1 MPRRSPKPRLPLSRW
16 RPAVPLVAG
25 ALIVSACSNA
35 TSTNDAVGTNDGQ
48 RASGVGGSDGARD
61 VGATSEGGGSESVA
75 SAERALPPPLSLEVP
90 APDSVYDPVGGG
102 EELPSGYR
110 QLLNRDA
117 IAPVYDPSF
126 VASSGVDWPEESLVI
141 GVDLEGEAR
150 AYPVGFLNRREI
162 VNDNHRG
169 IPTLVT
175 W

>member
-1 MPRRSPKPRLPLSRW
+1 MADRSPHLRPTRTVPFVVAAGLVLS
-16 RPAVPLVAG
+16 
-25 ALIVSACSNA
+25 SC
-35 TSTNDAVGTNDGQ
+35 TDASDSIT
-48 RASGVGGSDGARD
+48 GGSAPTTV
-61 VGATSEGGGSESVA
+61 VGATTADGETATIAPE
-75 SAERALPPPLSLEVP
+75 LPPRLVLNVP
-90 APDSVYDPVGGG
+90 DPNSVYDPVRGG
-102 EELPSGYR
+102 ETLPEGFR
-110 QLLNRDA
+110 QLLVRDA

-126 VASSGVDWPEESLVI
+126 VTASGVDWPEDSLVI